1 MKMAQRVARSKAAL
15 TEAVLDLL
23 HEGQAGKITITQVCR
38 RANVTRPT
46 FYQHYGSVDDL
57 VAQAVTDRLRA
68 HQDVA
73 FALDPDGPQL
83 DAALAR
89 LLDLVWADRQLVE
102 VLRTGTA
109 GTTLSHRTS
118 VEVIATSILARM
130 PGPVTPQVELRARF
144 TAAGTTELLASW
156 LATDRPEELRDT
168 YVALLQ
174 DLAHVVMAQP

>member
-1 MKMAQRVARSKAAL
+1 MKMAERVARSKAAL

-46 FYQHYGSVDDL
+46 FYQHYDSVDDL
-57 VAQAVTDRLRA
+57 VSHAVTDRLRA
-68 HQDVA
+68 HQDTA
-73 FALDPDGPQL
+73 FAMDPGSPQF

-89 LLDLVWADRQLVE
+89 LLDLVWADRRLVE
-102 VLRTGTA
+102 VLHTSAA

-118 VEVIATSILARM
+118 VDVIAASILARM
-130 PGPVTPQVELRARF
+130 PQPVTPQVELRARF

-156 LATDRPEELRDT
+156 LATDHPEELRDT

-174 DLAHVVMAQP
+174 DLAHAVMTE